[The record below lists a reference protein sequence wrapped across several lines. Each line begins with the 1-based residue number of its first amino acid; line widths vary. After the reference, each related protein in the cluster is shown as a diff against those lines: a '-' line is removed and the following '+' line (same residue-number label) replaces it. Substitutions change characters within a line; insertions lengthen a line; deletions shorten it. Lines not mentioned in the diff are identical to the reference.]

1 MVLVVKNLPTN
12 VGDARDTGSI
22 PRLGRSPGV
31 GNGKSLFWVLV
42 SIYVCRAYASVS
54 EKKKSH
60 WLSQK
65 ALQGNFFPRPESL
78 FGRNSFQKFHS
89 LDPEV
94 FLHLEHT
101 LMKIHKPMVLS
112 MYNRVNNYT
121 SEKFHKHCSMENSTE
136 MENKTVAQNAWEAP
150 NPVSFFWKLAVYK
163 NLLNNLDGLPQWPSS
178 KESTCNAGVS
188 GDASSIPGSGRPP
201 GKGNGNPLQYSCL
214 NPMARGDWRAISPWN
229 HKELDTTEAT

>member
-1 MVLVVKNLPTN
+1 MV
-12 VGDARDTGSI
+12 TGKESADQCGRRERHRFDPWIGKIPWSRKWQKSI
-22 PRLGRSPGV
+22 LGASLHICMQSICFWIRKGEITLTFSEGIA
-31 GNGKSLFWVLV
+31 GK
-42 SIYVCRAYASVS
+42 
-54 EKKKSH
+54 
-60 WLSQK
+60 
-65 ALQGNFFPRPESL
+65 FFPRPESL

-89 LDPEV
+89 LDPGV
-94 FLHLEHT
+94 FLHLKHT
-101 LMKIHKPMVLS
+101 LVKIHKPMVLS
-112 MYNRVNNYT
+112 MYNRVNNHT
-121 SEKFHKHCSMENSTE
+121 SEKFPKHCSMENSTE
-136 MENKTVAQNAWEAP
+136 MEKKTVAQNACEAP

-214 NPMARGDWRAISPWN
+214 NPMARGDWRAISPCG